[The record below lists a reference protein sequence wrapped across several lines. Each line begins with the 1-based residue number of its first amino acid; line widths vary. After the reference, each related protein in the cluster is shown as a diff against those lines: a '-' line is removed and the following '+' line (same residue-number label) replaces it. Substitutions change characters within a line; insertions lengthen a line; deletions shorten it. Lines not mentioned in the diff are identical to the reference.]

1 MDAKELNHMIAEAYS
16 RDLQKPELVSFK
28 EVSRWGRKR
37 FPVVCTLADE
47 SEEKQIHWAASLLI
61 QVAGTWPREDMPELL
76 TPERAPRCS
85 TMRCSYW
92 RMGLSSKSI
101 ALTAQT
107 LSISGLH
114 GRFLFK
120 VCFNRTIIRYCSII
134 L

>member
-28 EVSRWGRKR
+28 EVSRWGRKYG

-76 TPERAPRCS
+76 TPERGSALFNDAMQLLANGLEQQINCADS
-85 TMRCSYW
+85 TNLVNKRPSWPFFC
-92 RMGLSSKSI
+92 LKFV
-101 ALTAQT
+101 LTEP
-107 LSISGLH
+107 
-114 GRFLFK
+114 
-120 VCFNRTIIRYCSII
+120 
-134 L
+134 

>member
-28 EVSRWGRKR
+28 EVSRWGRKYG

-76 TPERAPRCS
+76 TPERGSALFNDAMQLLANGLGAANQLCADS
-85 TMRCSYW
+85 TNLVNKRPSW
-92 RMGLSSKSI
+92 PFFFVKFV
-101 ALTAQT
+101 LTEP
-107 LSISGLH
+107 
-114 GRFLFK
+114 
-120 VCFNRTIIRYCSII
+120 
-134 L
+134 

>member
-28 EVSRWGRKR
+28 EVSRWGHKYG

-76 TPERAPRCS
+76 TPERGSALFNDA
-85 TMRCSYW
+85 MQLLAN
-92 RMGLSSKSI
+92 GLG
-101 ALTAQT
+101 AANQL
-107 LSISGLH
+107 
-114 GRFLFK
+114 R
-120 VCFNRTIIRYCSII
+120 
-134 L
+134 

>member
-28 EVSRWGRKR
+28 EVSRWGRKYG

-76 TPERAPRCS
+76 TPERGS
-85 TMRCSYW
+85 
-92 RMGLSSKSI
+92 
-101 ALTAQT
+101 AL
-107 LSISGLH
+107 
-114 GRFLFK
+114 
-120 VCFNRTIIRYCSII
+120 FNDAMQWHCCK
-134 L
+134 